1 MSGQNELL
9 SDILRLRM
17 INVKLV
23 LLSRDYYGFFEFSKA
38 FDEFFL
44 WASFEDKYLEKSVDV
59 SKVTFLA
66 V

>member
-1 MSGQNELL
+1 MLNW
-9 SDILRLRM
+9 
-17 INVKLV
+17 
-23 LLSRDYYGFFEFSKA
+23 FFFQEIIMVSFNDFSKA
-38 FDEFFL
+38 FGQFFL